1 MSAESS
7 AAGEA
12 KLAPS
17 ELEQIAA
24 LAGSLP
30 TERGEIVKKFRV
42 HPTDSGS
49 PEVQIA
55 LLTGRLGELV
65 THFAKHT
72 QDIHSKRGM
81 YRMISQRKK
90 LLQYLKNESPERY
103 KNVISSL
110 GLRK

>member
-7 AAGEA
+7 AAEGTE
-12 KLAPS
+12 LA
-17 ELEQIAA
+17 EITA
-24 LAGSLP
+24 LAGGLP
-30 TERGEIVKKFRV
+30 KDRAEIMKKFRINSN
-42 HPTDSGS
+42 DSGS

-55 LLTGRLGELV
+55 LLTSRLGQLGG
-65 THFAKHT
+65 HFSKHT